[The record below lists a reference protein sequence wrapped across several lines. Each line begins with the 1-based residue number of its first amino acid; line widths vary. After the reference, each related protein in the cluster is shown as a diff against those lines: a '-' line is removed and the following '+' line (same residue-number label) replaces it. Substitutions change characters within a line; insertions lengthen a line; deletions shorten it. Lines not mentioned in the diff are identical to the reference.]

1 MSLYSA
7 FERKMQKTRIGSYLL
22 YKTKSLLF
30 PSRRFQNSKQYW
42 EKRYRSGGGSG
53 SGSYNNLA
61 VFKAEI
67 INAFIKENDVKSVVE
82 LGCGDGNQL
91 QLFEFNTYI
100 GYDVSDAVVEICR
113 GKFADDN
120 TKEFYNI
127 SEFKTQSADLA
138 MSLDVIYHLVEDDV
152 FENYMNMLF
161 DASSKFIVV
170 YSSNFDDNNLN
181 PLYKHVKHRKFTSW
195 IETNKPDF
203 KLIKYIPNKYPFD
216 ETHADTT
223 SLADFYIYEKK

>member
-82 LGCGDGNQL
+82 L
-91 QLFEFNTYI
+91 
-100 GYDVSDAVVEICR
+100 
-113 GKFADDN
+113 
-120 TKEFYNI
+120 
-127 SEFKTQSADLA
+127 
-138 MSLDVIYHLVEDDV
+138 
-152 FENYMNMLF
+152 
-161 DASSKFIVV
+161 
-170 YSSNFDDNNLN
+170 
-181 PLYKHVKHRKFTSW
+181 
-195 IETNKPDF
+195 
-203 KLIKYIPNKYPFD
+203 
-216 ETHADTT
+216 
-223 SLADFYIYEKK
+223 

>member
-120 TKEFYNI
+120 TKE
-127 SEFKTQSADLA
+127 S
-138 MSLDVIYHLVEDDV
+138 SLK
-152 FENYMNMLF
+152 NY
-161 DASSKFIVV
+161 I
-170 YSSNFDDNNLN
+170 
-181 PLYKHVKHRKFTSW
+181 
-195 IETNKPDF
+195 NK
-203 KLIKYIPNKYPFD
+203 
-216 ETHADTT
+216 
-223 SLADFYIYEKK
+223 